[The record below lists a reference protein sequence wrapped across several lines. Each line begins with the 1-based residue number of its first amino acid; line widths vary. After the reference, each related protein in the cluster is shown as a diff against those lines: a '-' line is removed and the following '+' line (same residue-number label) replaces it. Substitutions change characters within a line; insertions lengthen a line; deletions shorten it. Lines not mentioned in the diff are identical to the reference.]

1 MGRDSLLKNFNISYG
16 ELSDILVYITDEFTE
31 LIYDVESSHQSS
43 LIFPDENSF
52 IITLSVPGENLYDLP
67 VLHYLESRIFN
78 LIQDVNSQLFSHDLY
93 VSASDFGEM
102 DCYYE
107 LVISKIG
114 HTPKFRERYS
124 KTIENSS
131 ACSTSSGMGAV
142 SSPGVSSGSVSS
154 STSGSGD
161 VTRTLL
167 SKSKQKMGNP
177 SEVSD
182 LRFLKRVKIKRV
194 KDF

>member
-1 MGRDSLLKNFNISYG
+1 MKLKDFHISHE
-16 ELSDILVYITDEFTE
+16 ELYDILRYITDEFTE
-31 LIYDVESSHQSS
+31 LHYDVESSHQSS
-43 LIFPDENSF
+43 LIFPDDKSF
-52 IITLSVPGENLYDLP
+52 IVTLATPGETFFDLP
-67 VLHYLESRIFN
+67 VLHYLEPGIFN
-78 LIQDVNSQLFSHDLY
+78 LIEDVNSQLFSHDLY
-93 VSASDFGEM
+93 VSASDFGET

-124 KTIENSS
+124 KTLENSS
-131 ACSTSSGMGAV
+131 ACATTSGMGAV

>member
-1 MGRDSLLKNFNISYG
+1 MKLKNFHISHE
-16 ELSDILVYITDEFTE
+16 ELHDILRYINDEFTE
-31 LIYDVESSHQSS
+31 LIYDVESSDQSF

-52 IITLSVPGENLYDLP
+52 IITFARLSDTFYDLP
-67 VLHYLESRIFN
+67 VLHYLEPVIFN

-93 VSASDFGEM
+93 VSASDFGET

-107 LVISKIG
+107 LVISKLG
-114 HTPKFRERYS
+114 HTPKYRERYS
-124 KTIENSS
+124 KTLENSS
-131 ACSTSSGMGAV
+131 ACATTSGMGSV

-182 LRFLKRVKIKRV
+182 LRFLKSVKIKRV
-194 KDF
+194 KDI

>member
-1 MGRDSLLKNFNISYG
+1 MKLKDFHISHE
-16 ELSDILVYITDEFTE
+16 ELYDILRYITDEFTE
-31 LIYDVESSHQSS
+31 LHYDVESSHQSS
-43 LIFPDENSF
+43 LIFPDDKSF
-52 IITLSVPGENLYDLP
+52 IVTFATPGETFFDLP
-67 VLHYLESRIFN
+67 VLHYLEPGIFN
-78 LIQDVNSQLFSHDLY
+78 LIEDVNSQLFSHDLY
-93 VSASDFGEM
+93 VSASDFGET

-124 KTIENSS
+124 KTLENSS
-131 ACSTSSGMGAV
+131 ACATTSGMGAV

>member
-1 MGRDSLLKNFNISYG
+1 
-16 ELSDILVYITDEFTE
+16 
-31 LIYDVESSHQSS
+31 
-43 LIFPDENSF
+43 
-52 IITLSVPGENLYDLP
+52 
-67 VLHYLESRIFN
+67 
-78 LIQDVNSQLFSHDLY
+78 VNSQLFSHDLY

-124 KTIENSS
+124 NTLENSS
-131 ACSTSSGMGAV
+131 ACATTSGMGAV

>member
-1 MGRDSLLKNFNISYG
+1 M
-16 ELSDILVYITDEFTE
+16 
-31 LIYDVESSHQSS
+31 ESSHQSS
-43 LIFPDENSF
+43 LIFPDDKSF
-52 IITLSVPGENLYDLP
+52 IVTFATPGETFFDLP
-67 VLHYLESRIFN
+67 VLHYLEPGIFN
-78 LIQDVNSQLFSHDLY
+78 LIEDVNSQLFSHDLY
-93 VSASDFGEM
+93 VSASDFGET

-124 KTIENSS
+124 KTLENSS
-131 ACSTSSGMGAV
+131 ACATTSGMGAV

>member
-1 MGRDSLLKNFNISYG
+1 MKLKNFHISHE
-16 ELSDILVYITDEFTE
+16 ELHDILRYITDEFTE
-31 LIYDVESSHQSS
+31 LIYDVESSYQSS

-52 IITLSVPGENLYDLP
+52 IITLSVPGENLYDSP
-67 VLHYLESRIFN
+67 VLHYLESKIFN

-93 VSASDFGEM
+93 VSASDFGET

-124 KTIENSS
+124 KTLENSS
-131 ACSTSSGMGAV
+131 ACATTSGMGSV

-161 VTRTLL
+161 VIRTLL

>member
-1 MGRDSLLKNFNISYG
+1 MKLKKYHISHE
-16 ELSDILVYITDEFTE
+16 ELHDILGYITDEFTE
-31 LIYDVESSHQSS
+31 LIYDVESSYQSS

-52 IITLSVPGENLYDLP
+52 IITLSAPGENLYDSP
-67 VLHYLESRIFN
+67 VLHYLESKIFN

-107 LVISKIG
+107 LVISKLG
-114 HTPKFRERYS
+114 HAPKFRERYS
-124 KTIENSS
+124 KTLENSS
-131 ACSTSSGMGAV
+131 ACATTSGMGSV

-167 SKSKQKMGNP
+167 SKSKQKIGNP

>member
-1 MGRDSLLKNFNISYG
+1 MKLKDFHISHE
-16 ELSDILVYITDEFTE
+16 ELYDILRYITDEFTE
-31 LIYDVESSHQSS
+31 LHYDVESSHQSS
-43 LIFPDENSF
+43 LIFPDDKSF
-52 IITLSVPGENLYDLP
+52 IVTFATSGETFFDLP
-67 VLHYLESRIFN
+67 VLHYLEPGIFN
-78 LIQDVNSQLFSHDLY
+78 LIEDVNSQLFSHDLY
-93 VSASDFGEM
+93 VSASDFGET

-124 KTIENSS
+124 KTLENSS
-131 ACSTSSGMGAV
+131 ACATTSGMGAV